1 MQKMI
6 CFAALL
12 LSPLLLLAAD
22 NYTPLNV
29 KAGLWQVS
37 STHTASGLPPITPDM
52 QARLAQMTPEQRA
65 RIEEMMKSRF
75 GGTPQTTT
83 YKKCVTTKNLNTNP
97 WANGSDEK
105 CSWTVRNS
113 TSTDMEVQ
121 GSSCAAGKDQGMKT
135 DVNIKFHVV
144 DPENVKASMQGTS
157 TGNGHTVNI
166 SGTYT
171 GKWIGA
177 TCSASDDE

>member
-1 MQKMI
+1 MRKVI

-12 LSPLLLLAAD
+12 LCALVFLAAD

-29 KAGLWQVS
+29 KTGLWQVT

-65 RIEEMMKSRF
+65 RIEEMMKNKF

-83 YKKCVTTKNLNTNP
+83 YKKCVTTKDLNTNP
-97 WANGSDEK
+97 WSNGSDEK
-105 CSWTVRNS
+105 CTWTVKNS

-135 DVNIKFHVV
+135 DVDVKLHVV
-144 DPENVKASMQGTS
+144 DPENVKGSMQGTS

-166 SGTYT
+166 NGTYT

-177 TCSASDDE
+177 TCSAADEQ